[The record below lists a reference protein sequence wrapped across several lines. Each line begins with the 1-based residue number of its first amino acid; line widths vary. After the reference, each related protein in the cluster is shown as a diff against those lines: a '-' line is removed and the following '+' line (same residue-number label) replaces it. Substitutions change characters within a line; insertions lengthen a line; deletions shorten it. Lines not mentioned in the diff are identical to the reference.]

1 MIADSVEL
9 QRDAQLVIEV
19 LNEKA
24 EIQLDFSSNSV
35 SWLDTYIEQH
45 RDELNERDKTLLQE
59 KFGAYLGESIRRNYG
74 GRWVKGSGDR
84 WMIVFDE
91 EHQALPFEIIGAH
104 LDHHTALTEV
114 FEHLPDHCQV
124 RQN

>member
-9 QRDAQLVIEV
+9 QKDAQLVIEV